1 MLSRYV
7 GCNGVAMTSTSLPSH
22 HGGTPPSGILSTS
35 PLNSGEMHSDASN
48 LMYNGEKETDAV
60 DAEVPD
66 NKYIQ
71 PPEQT
76 LQGKQEKTPLRARI
90 RILLIDD
97 HDVVRKGMYTIL
109 SEEEDFEVVGQANN
123 GNEAIALARQLK
135 PDIILLDIFLG
146 KTNGLDLS
154 QQIQRASADTRIVIF
169 TGVSDQDYL
178 FRAMRIGV
186 HGYLQKSLPLDD
198 VLAALRAVYNGERV
212 LGEPHAIT
220 QVLAEFSRLT
230 KEQERS
236 RSGLTDLEIE
246 LVRLA
251 AEGRSNKEI
260 ASRQFWSEVTVKRK
274 MQDIYRKLQATDRA
288 QAVAEAMRMGL
299 I

>member
-1 MLSRYV
+1 
-7 GCNGVAMTSTSLPSH
+7 MTSTLLPAH
-22 HGGTPPSGILSTS
+22 CGVGPPSCILSNS
-35 PLNSGEMHSDASN
+35 PMNSDEMHSDASK
-48 LMYNGEKETDAV
+48 LTYNGEKETDAV
-60 DAEVPD
+60 DAGTPD
-66 NKYIQ
+66 YQYTQ
-71 PPEQT
+71 PLEQT
-76 LQGKQEKTPLRARI
+76 LQGKQEETHAGARI

-97 HDVVRKGMYTIL
+97 HDVVRKGMSTIL
-109 SEEEDFEVVGQANN
+109 SEEEDFEVVGQADN

-146 KTNGLDLS
+146 KTNGLDLA

-169 TGVSDQDYL
+169 TGITDQDYL

-198 VLAALRAVYNGERV
+198 VLTALRAVYNGERV
-212 LGEPHAIT
+212 LGEPHAVT
-220 QVLAEFSRLT
+220 QVLTEFSRLT

-236 RSGLTDLEIE
+236 RSGLTDMEIE

>member
-1 MLSRYV
+1 
-7 GCNGVAMTSTSLPSH
+7 MTSTPLPSH
-22 HGGTPPSGILSTS
+22 YGVGPPSRTVSTS
-35 PLNSGEMHSDASN
+35 PTNSGGVYSDTSN
-48 LMYNGEKETDAV
+48 LIYNGEKETDPVETEAP
-60 DAEVPD
+60 A
-66 NKYIQ
+66 YQYTQ
-71 PPEQT
+71 PSEQT
-76 LQGKQEKTPLRARI
+76 LQGRQEEAHARARI

-109 SEEEDFEVVGQANN
+109 SEEEDFEVVGQADN
-123 GNEAIALARQLK
+123 GNEAIVLARQFK

-146 KTNGLDLS
+146 KTNGLDLA
-154 QQIQRASADTRIVIF
+154 QQIQRASVDTRIVIF
-169 TGVSDQDYL
+169 TGVADQDYL

-220 QVLAEFSRLT
+220 QVLTEFSRLT

-236 RSGLTDLEIE
+236 RSGLTDMEIE

>member
-1 MLSRYV
+1 MASTFLLSYT
-7 GCNGVAMTSTSLPSH
+7 GVESPPYTLPVSSTNANEINSDIFHPIYENE
-22 HGGTPPSGILSTS
+22 GGTNT
-35 PLNSGEMHSDASN
+35 
-48 LMYNGEKETDAV
+48 EKVE
-60 DAEVPD
+60 AEVPAPRSSQ
-66 NKYIQ
+66 Q
-71 PPEQT
+71 PGQT
-76 LQGKQEKTPLRARI
+76 LQEQKEENSDRACI

-109 SEEEDFEVVGQANN
+109 SEEDGFEVVGQADN
-123 GNEAIALARQLK
+123 GSKAITLVRQLK

-146 KTNGLDLS
+146 RTNGLDLA
-154 QQIQRASADTRIVIF
+154 QQLQRASPDTRIVIF
-169 TGVSDQDYL
+169 TGVTEEDYL

-198 VLAALRAVYNGERV
+198 VLTALRNIYRGERV
-212 LGEPHAIT
+212 IGEPHAIT
-220 QVLAEFSRLT
+220 QVLSEFSRLT

>member
-1 MLSRYV
+1 MPGHVR
-7 GCNGVAMTSTSLPSH
+7 CNGVAMPSTPLPSH
-22 HGGTPPSGILSTS
+22 YGVGPPSCTASTS
-35 PLNSGEMHSDASN
+35 PGNSSEAYSDTSN
-48 LMYNGEKETDAV
+48 LTYNGEKETDPV
-60 DAEVPD
+60 EAEVSAYQ
-66 NKYIQ
+66 YIQ
-71 PPEQT
+71 PLEQT
-76 LQGKQEKTPLRARI
+76 LQGKQAETHARARI

-109 SEEEDFEVVGQANN
+109 SEEEDFEVVGQADN
-123 GNEAIALARQLK
+123 GNEAIILARQFK
-135 PDIILLDIFLG
+135 PDIVLLDIFLG
-146 KTNGLDLS
+146 KTNGLDLA
-154 QQIQRASADTRIVIF
+154 QQIQRASVDTRIVIF
-169 TGVSDQDYL
+169 TGVADQDYL

-198 VLAALRAVYNGERV
+198 VLTALRAVYNGERV
-212 LGEPHAIT
+212 LGEPHAVT
-220 QVLAEFSRLT
+220 QVLTEFSRLT

-236 RSGLTDLEIE
+236 RSGLTDIEIE